1 MTSSITRAFRRQRN
15 RLSSQ
20 AQRQA
25 TRAYRLWRSDPYHS
39 SLQFKRVSPR
49 QPIFA
54 VRIGMDH
61 RALGLREG
69 DHIFWFWIG
78 SHADYDQLLKR
89 L

>member
-1 MTSSITRAFRRQRN
+1 MTSSITRAFRRQLG
-15 RLSSQ
+15 RLSPQ

-25 TRAYRLWRSDPYHS
+25 TQAYRLWRSDPYHA
-39 SLQFKRVSPR
+39 SLQFKQVSPR

-54 VRIGMDH
+54 VRIGMGH

-78 SHADYDQLLKR
+78 AHADYDQLLKR

>member
-1 MTSSITRAFRRQRN
+1 MTSSITRAFRRQLS
-15 RLSSQ
+15 RLSPQ

-25 TRAYRLWRSDPYHS
+25 TQAYRLWRSDPYHA
-39 SLQFKRVSPR
+39 SLQFKQVSPR

-54 VRIGMDH
+54 VRIGMGH

-78 SHADYDQLLKR
+78 AHADYDHLLKR

>member
-1 MTSSITRAFRRQRN
+1 MTSSITREFRRRLNQ
-15 RLSSQ
+15 LSSQ

-25 TRAYRLWRSDPYHS
+25 AQAYELWRSDPYHS
-39 SLQFKRVSPR
+39 SLQFKQVSPR

-54 VRIGMDH
+54 VRIGMGH

-69 DHIFWFWIG
+69 EHIFWFWIG

>member
-1 MTSSITRAFRRQRN
+1 MTSSITRAFRRQFS
-15 RLSSQ
+15 RLSPQ

-25 TRAYRLWRSDPYHS
+25 TQAYRLWRSDPYHS
-39 SLQFKRVSPR
+39 SLQFKQVSPR

-54 VRIGMDH
+54 VRIGMGH

-78 SHADYDQLLKR
+78 AHADYDQLLKR

>member
-1 MTSSITRAFRRQRN
+1 MTSSVTKGFRKRLIQLPSQVQMQAGQAF
-15 RLSSQ
+15 
-20 AQRQA
+20 
-25 TRAYRLWRSDPYHS
+25 RLWRLNPYHS
-39 SLQFKRVSPR
+39 SLQFKQVSLR

-54 VRIGMDH
+54 VRVGIGY

-78 SHADYDQLLKR
+78 SHAAYDALLRR

>member
-1 MTSSITRAFRRQRN
+1 MTSSITRAFRRHLS
-15 RLSSQ
+15 RLSPQ

-25 TRAYRLWRSDPYHS
+25 TQAYRLWRSDPYHS
-39 SLQFKRVSPR
+39 SLQFKQVSPR

-54 VRIGMDH
+54 VRIGMGH

>member
-1 MTSSITRAFRRQRN
+1 MTSSVTRAFRRHLS
-15 RLSSQ
+15 RLSLQ

-25 TRAYRLWRSDPYHS
+25 TQAYRLWRSDLYHP
-39 SLQFKRVSPR
+39 SLQFKQVSPR

-54 VRIGMDH
+54 VRIGMGH

-69 DHIFWFWIG
+69 EHIFWFWIG

>member
-1 MTSSITRAFRRQRN
+1 MTSSITREFRRRLY

-25 TRAYRLWRSDPYHS
+25 AQAYQLWRSNPYHS

-54 VRIGMDH
+54 VRIGMGY
-61 RALGLREG
+61 RALGLRDR

-78 SHADYDQLLKR
+78 SHAAYNQLLKR